1 MSKESML
8 RITSP
13 EAKARRKA
21 DPWTLEKRDAHL
33 LSQTNDDV
41 AKKRKIFSNLI
52 SGKEKA
58 EQDEYIKAHGLQF

>member
-21 DPWTLEKRDAHL
+21 DPWTLEKLNAHL

-41 AKKRKIFSNLI
+41 AKKREIFASLDKKQQKEEIDLHNLP
-52 SGKEKA
+52 
-58 EQDEYIKAHGLQF
+58 F